1 MTNNTQQTPQKNL
14 NTDPLEAAAQ
24 KPLQPTYTLE
34 AKGLKKRYGSRW
46 VVKDVSLSVK
56 SGEVVGLL
64 GPNGAGKSTTIRT
77 LLNFIFPTGGSGKI
91 LGMDIV
97 KQSKDI
103 KKQIGYVPSEVKFYD
118 EIKIKDIIKYSCS
131 FYDGINQ
138 EDVDKLY
145 ELLEV
150 DVEKRMSEL
159 SLGNKKKVAIVQA
172 LIHKPRLLILDEP
185 TNGLDPLIQKRL
197 FEVLKKANKEGTTV
211 FFSSHNLV
219 EVENFCDR
227 VAVIKEGKI
236 IDTVVLEKLA
246 KKAAL
251 KIVLSCK
258 EINEEIIKEIGGQVI
273 SKEKNE
279 FVFNYS
285 NDVDSLIKKL
295 SAYKISKLLISEQ
308 TLEDTFMNYYESKGV
323 R

>member
-1 MTNNTQQTPQKNL
+1 MNL
-14 NTDPLEAAAQ
+14 VE
-24 KPLQPTYTLE
+24 
-34 AKGLKKRYGSRW
+34 
-46 VVKDVSLSVK
+46 VKDFSFSYPECSHKVLEHVNLK
-56 SGEVVGLL
+56 IKEGEIFGFV

-118 EIKIKDIIKYSCS
+118 EIKVKDIIKYSCS

-185 TNGLDPLIQKRL
+185 TNHLDLKCQIEILDYLNKWTK
-197 FEVLKKANKEGTTV
+197 ENNKIIVAVL
-211 FFSSHNLV
+211 HDLNLV
-219 EVENFCDR
+219 QAFGEKVVMMND
-227 VAVIKEGKI
+227 GKI
-236 IDTVVLEKLA
+236 IGSGNPKDVLTEERLQEVYGIDVKGFMLEVLEKW
-246 KKAAL
+246 
-251 KIVLSCK
+251 
-258 EINEEIIKEIGGQVI
+258 
-273 SKEKNE
+273 
-279 FVFNYS
+279 
-285 NDVDSLIKKL
+285 
-295 SAYKISKLLISEQ
+295 
-308 TLEDTFMNYYESKGV
+308 

>member
-1 MTNNTQQTPQKNL
+1 MNL
-14 NTDPLEAAAQ
+14 VE
-24 KPLQPTYTLE
+24 
-34 AKGLKKRYGSRW
+34 
-46 VVKDVSLSVK
+46 VKDFSFSYPECSHKVLEHVNLK
-56 SGEVVGLL
+56 IKEGEIFGFV

-118 EIKIKDIIKYSCS
+118 EIKVKDIIKYSCS

-197 FEVLKKANKEGTTV
+197 FELLKKANKEGTTV